1 MSVTKE
7 ALERLREPF
16 PSASIN
22 WRVGQLSADKTT
34 GQALPYLDGRAVQNR
49 LDEALGPENWQVE
62 YKSSPLSNGL
72 ICRLGIRV
80 DGQWVFKEDGAQLD
94 AVRSGGRDD
103 TAGSRNSREMAVKG
117 AYTDAFKRVA
127 VMWGIGRY
135 LYSYAAPWVAVE
147 PGSHGY
153 VLSKIPELPAQMR
166 PAGEPSAVP
175 TENAQPAQAP
185 TPAPAKAAPSSQARS
200 EQAAERPNS
209 VQTRPTQAAPAQAGG
224 EPQSR
229 ASGATP
235 ARAAHTAGPTNAT
248 RAAQPAQATQPPAR
262 AAQPASNAGAPAR
275 SAGGKALPEG
285 LGEEERAIV
294 TGLLEKIAR
303 PAIPMTMLENY
314 IAGPRVAAKLSAP
327 AKAFLEEQ
335 LAERRKRESAA
346 A

>member
-200 EQAAERPNS
+200 EQAAERPN
-209 VQTRPTQAAPAQAGG
+209 PAQAAG
-224 EPQSR
+224 EPQAR
-229 ASGATP
+229 ASSAAL
-235 ARAAHTAGPTNAT
+235 ARAAQVAGPTNAA
-248 RAAQPAQATQPPAR
+248 RAAQPAQAARSTQAAAQPAR
-262 AAQPASNAGAPAR
+262 AVQQPASNAGAPAR
-275 SAGGKALPEG
+275 SASGKALPEG